1 MGRPKWGSQ
10 TAKFDL
16 EFPII
21 AVAQK
26 TGRPFLA
33 SDPTRFAKF
42 SSFHSPA
49 KGVEGRVFPSS
60 IVPVQAGM
68 KQEPQVLSEPI
79 TSHYGPFMSLP
90 LLLLDRSAPS
100 SEGNPF

>member
-1 MGRPKWGSQ
+1 LNSRSLRWHKRRDVPS
-10 TAKFDL
+10 
-16 EFPII
+16 
-21 AVAQK
+21 
-26 TGRPFLA
+26 LA

-68 KQEPQVLSEPI
+68 KQEPQSLSEPI

-90 LLLLDRSAPS
+90 LP
-100 SEGNPF
+100 P